1 MIEGRPHAIEVELT
15 MKSKRRLDA
24 IVSELCAAYDQVV
37 YFCAP
42 GTLRQVE
49 RARRLGR
56 WANLATRP
64 LPESPRSTAV
74 TR

>member
-1 MIEGRPHAIEVELT
+1 MIDGRPHAIEVELT

-24 IVSELCAAYDQVV
+24 IVTELCAAYDQVV

-42 GTLRQVE
+42 GTLRQVNE
-49 RARRLGR
+49 LAASGR

-64 LPESPRSTAV
+64 LPESPRSTTV
-74 TR
+74 IR